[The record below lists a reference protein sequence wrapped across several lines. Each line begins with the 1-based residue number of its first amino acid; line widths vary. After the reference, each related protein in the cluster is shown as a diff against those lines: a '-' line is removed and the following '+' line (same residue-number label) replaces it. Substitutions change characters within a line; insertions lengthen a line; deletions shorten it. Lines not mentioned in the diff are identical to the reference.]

1 MKSKAAGDE
10 QKKTYWQEH
19 IKAWRQCGL
28 SQAHYCKLRSLA
40 LSTFQ
45 YWRRKIIEDSNNEPP
60 CFYPLAVMPSI
71 EALDKSSPGIL
82 RVILGDRRF
91 VLEIGEDFSEKAL
104 KKLIAALEQL

>member
-1 MKSKAAGDE
+1 MKNKDTTEA
-10 QKKTYWQEH
+10 KKTYWREH
-19 IKAWRQCGL
+19 IEAWRQSGL
-28 SQAHYCKLRSLA
+28 SQAHFCKVRSLA

-45 YWRRKIIEDSNNEPP
+45 YWRRKTIQDNNTPR
-60 CFYPLAVMPSI
+60 FYPLAVMPSI

-91 VLEIGEDFSEKAL
+91 VLEIGEDFSETTL